1 MDQRS
6 QMMFHGSY
14 RPDDVEFLL
23 KPISVSTIDSI
34 EDKEQFIQT
43 GKRHYSEMLSPEK
56 IPLGSY
62 RALFYQAFER
72 NRDRLAL
79 DTAVL
84 AQRIVQD
91 VGDRPTLVSLARA
104 GTPVGVV
111 LVHLLRHITGNPIK
125 HYSISIIRDRGIDV
139 NALDEILSRGED
151 ASSIV
156 FIDGWTAKGVICDE
170 LSCAVEQYNALR
182 GTCVSPN
189 LYVLA
194 DLAAKAYCSATED
207 DYLIPSSILNA
218 TISGLVSRSILNEK
232 IGPTDFHG
240 CVYYSDFVPHDISVW
255 FVDEIVSL
263 AMSKVRDIGL
273 SSARRME
280 DASLSIDR
288 KTFIQGEMERHQ
300 LKSIN
305 LIKPGIGEATR
316 ALLRR
321 APALLIVRNT
331 EMLDIQHLLL
341 LAKEKGTTVEVREE
355 MPFFAASIIRR
366 VGNA

>member
-1 MDQRS
+1 
-6 QMMFHGSY
+6 MMFHGSY

-23 KPISVSTIDSI
+23 KPISVSMIDSI
-34 EDKEQFIQT
+34 EHKEQLIQT
-43 GKRHYSEMLSPEK
+43 GKRHYSEMLSPESL
-56 IPLGSY
+56 PLGSY
-62 RALFYQAFER
+62 RALFNDAFER
-72 NRDRLAL
+72 NKDRLAL

-84 AQRIVQD
+84 AQRIIQD
-91 VGDRPTLVSLARA
+91 VGNSPTLISLARA

-139 NALDEILSRGED
+139 NALDEIISRGEEP
-151 ASSIV
+151 SSIV

-170 LSCAVEQYNALR
+170 LSCAVERYNTLR
-182 GTCVSPN
+182 GMCISPN

-194 DLAAKAYCSATED
+194 DLAARAHCAATED

-218 TISGLVSRSILNEK
+218 TISGLVSRSILNER

-240 CVYYSDFVPHDISVW
+240 CVYYADFAPHDISVW
-255 FVDEIVSL
+255 FVDEIVPL
-263 AMSKVRDIGL
+263 ALTRLRDTLLGP
-273 SSARRME
+273 ARRVN
-280 DASLSIDR
+280 DVRLSIDR
-288 KTFIQGEMERHQ
+288 RAFIQEEMQRHQ

-321 APALLIVRNT
+321 APELLIVKNS

-366 VGNA
+366 VGND